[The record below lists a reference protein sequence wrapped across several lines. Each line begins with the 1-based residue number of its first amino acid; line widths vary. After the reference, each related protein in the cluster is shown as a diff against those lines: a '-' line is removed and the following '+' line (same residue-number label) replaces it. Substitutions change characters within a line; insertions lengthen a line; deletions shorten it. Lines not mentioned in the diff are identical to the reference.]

1 MKKKNFFY
9 STALAVCMAF
19 SMSACSEDDPEPN
32 PNPNPNPGDDDEPTE
47 VVDAYDLDYT
57 ADNAA
62 AWGNYMYH
70 TALLL
75 DQDASNL
82 YKYWTEDYKGQ
93 GPYATMF
100 KDQTGGDYPSPLAC
114 IEEMIEGGMW
124 NIANE
129 VGTAKIKDPYDLYVG
144 GNQTE
149 GLYAVESWFS
159 WHSRD
164 DYTNNIFSIRNTY
177 YGRIDDNDVAKI
189 DGNLDAYA
197 SYADFDDEGDIAEH
211 SLSKLVASVNPE
223 LDEAIK
229 TQIFEAAK
237 AIQAIPQPFRNNI
250 DSEEAVAA
258 MTACITLANTLDN
271 DLLSFANNTL
281 NDPSYAEALDAIAEQ
296 FVDAVVLPTYEEL
309 QAQNHALLEAVNTFR
324 ENPSDDNFVNCCN
337 AWITAREPWEKSE
350 SFLIGPVNIEGLDPN
365 MDSWPLDVDA
375 IVNLLNSQ
383 NWDEMEWSGD
393 FNEDSET
400 IGAAQNVRGY
410 HTLEYLLFKN
420 GQPRTVNQ

>member
-1 MKKKNFFY
+1 
-9 STALAVCMAF
+9 MAF

-57 ADNAA
+57 ADNAV

-75 DQDASNL
+75 DQDATSL
-82 YKYWTEDYKGQ
+82 YEAWTQDYDGN
-93 GPYATMF
+93 GPYATIF
-100 KDQTGGDYPSPLAC
+100 KDQTAGAYSSARAC
-114 IEEMIEGGMW
+114 IEEMVQGGMW

-129 VGTAKIKDPYDLYVG
+129 VGDAKIRDPYDKYVG
-144 GNQTE
+144 GDQE
-149 GLYAVESWFS
+149 GGLYAVESWFS

-211 SLSKLVASVNPE
+211 SLSNLVASVNPD
-223 LDEAIK
+223 LDERIK

-258 MTACITLANTLDN
+258 MEACMTLASTLRDDN
-271 DLLSFANNTL
+271 NSLLNFVNS
-281 NDPSYAEALDAIAEQ
+281 LDAAYEDEMDAVAEQ

-309 QAQNHALLEAVNTFR
+309 QAQNRVLLEAVNTFR
-324 ENPSDDNFVNCCN
+324 ESPSSDNFVNCCN

-350 SFLIGPVNIEGLDPN
+350 AFLIGPVANWGLDPN
-365 MDSWPLDVDA
+365 MDSWPLDVNA

-383 NWDEMEWSGD
+383 NWEEMEWSGD
-393 FNEDSET
+393 FNEDSEE

-410 HTLEYLLFKN
+410 HTLEYLIFKD
-420 GQPRTVNQ
+420 GQPRTVN

>member
-1 MKKKNFFY
+1 MKKKDFFY

-32 PNPNPNPGDDDEPTE
+32 PNPNPGGDDDEPTE

-159 WHSRD
+159 RHSRD

>member
-1 MKKKNFFY
+1 MKKKDFFY
-9 STALAVCMAF
+9 AAALAVCMAF
-19 SMSACSEDDPEPN
+19 SMSACSDDDPEPN
-32 PNPNPNPGDDDEPTE
+32 PSPTPGGEDDDPVEE
-47 VVDAYDLDYT
+47 VSPYDLNYT

-75 DQDASNL
+75 DQDATSL
-82 YKYWTEDYKGQ
+82 YQAWMEDYDGN
-93 GPYATMF
+93 GPYATIF
-100 KDQTGGDYPSPLAC
+100 KDQTAGAYSSARAC
-114 IEEMIEGGMW
+114 IEEMVQGGMW

-129 VGTAKIKDPYDLYVG
+129 VGDAKIRDPYDKYVG
-144 GNQTE
+144 GDQE
-149 GLYAVESWFS
+149 GGLYSVESWFS

-197 SYADFDDEGDIAEH
+197 SYADFDDEGDIAEL
-211 SLSKLVASVNPE
+211 SLSNLVASVNPD
-223 LDEAIK
+223 LDELIK

-258 MTACITLANTLDN
+258 MEACMALANTLRDDAN
-271 DLLSFANNTL
+271 SLLNLVNS
-281 NDPSYAEALDAIAEQ
+281 LDAAYEDEMDAVAEQ

>member
-1 MKKKNFFY
+1 MKKKDFFY

-211 SLSKLVASVNPE
+211 SLSNLVASVNPE

>member
-1 MKKKNFFY
+1 MKKKDFFY

-229 TQIFEAAK
+229 TRIFEAAK

>member
-1 MKKKNFFY
+1 MKKKDFFY

-19 SMSACSEDDPEPN
+19 SMSACSDDDPE

>member
-1 MKKKNFFY
+1 MKKKDFFY

-32 PNPNPNPGDDDEPTE
+32 PNPNPGGDDDEPTE

>member
-1 MKKKNFFY
+1 MKKKDFFY

-57 ADNAA
+57 ADNAV

-75 DQDASNL
+75 DQDATSL
-82 YKYWTEDYKGQ
+82 YEAWTQDYDGN
-93 GPYATMF
+93 GPYATIF
-100 KDQTGGDYPSPLAC
+100 KDQTAGAYSSARAC
-114 IEEMIEGGMW
+114 IEEMVQGGMW

-129 VGTAKIKDPYDLYVG
+129 VGDAKIRDPYDKYVG
-144 GNQTE
+144 GDQE
-149 GLYAVESWFS
+149 GGLYAVESWFS

-211 SLSKLVASVNPE
+211 SLSNLVASVNPD
-223 LDEAIK
+223 LDERIK

-258 MTACITLANTLDN
+258 MEACMTLASTLRDDN
-271 DLLSFANNTL
+271 NSLLNFVNS
-281 NDPSYAEALDAIAEQ
+281 LDAAYEDEMDAVAEQ

-309 QAQNHALLEAVNTFR
+309 QAQNRVLLEAVNTFR
-324 ENPSDDNFVNCCN
+324 ESPSSDNFVNCCN

-350 SFLIGPVNIEGLDPN
+350 AFLIGPVANWGLDPN
-365 MDSWPLDVDA
+365 MDSWPLDVNA

-383 NWDEMEWSGD
+383 NWEEMEWSGD
-393 FNEDSET
+393 FNEDSEE

-410 HTLEYLLFKN
+410 HTLEYLIFKD
-420 GQPRTVNQ
+420 GQPRTVN

>member
-1 MKKKNFFY
+1 MKKKDFFY

-19 SMSACSEDDPEPN
+19 SMSACSDDDPE
-32 PNPNPNPGDDDEPTE
+32 PNPNPNPGDDDEPAE

-211 SLSKLVASVNPE
+211 SLSNLVASVNPE

>member
-1 MKKKNFFY
+1 MKKKDFFY
-9 STALAVCMAF
+9 STAMAVCLAF
-19 SMSACSEDDPEPN
+19 SMSACSNDDPEPN
-32 PNPNPNPGDDDEPTE
+32 PNPDQGGGDEPTE
-47 VVDAYDLDYT
+47 EVSAYDLDYN

-75 DQDASNL
+75 DQDATDL
-82 YKYWTEDYKGQ
+82 YEAWTQDYDGN
-93 GPYATMF
+93 GPYATIF
-100 KDQTGGDYPSPLAC
+100 KDQTAGAYSSARAC
-114 IEEMIEGGMW
+114 IEEMVQGGMW

-129 VGTAKIKDPYDLYVG
+129 VGDAKIRDPYDKYVG
-144 GNQTE
+144 GDQE
-149 GLYAVESWFS
+149 GGLYSVESWFS

-211 SLSKLVASVNPE
+211 SLSNLVASVNPDMDE
-223 LDEAIK
+223 LIK

-258 MTACITLANTLDN
+258 MEACMTLANTLRYDN
-271 DLLSFANNTL
+271 NSLLNFVNN
-281 NDPSYAEALDAIAEQ
+281 LDAAYEDEMDAVAEQ

-309 QAQNHALLEAVNTFR
+309 QAQNRALLETVNTFR
-324 ENPSDDNFVNCCN
+324 ESPSSDNFVACCN
-337 AWITAREPWEKSE
+337 AWLTAREPWEKSE
-350 SFLIGPVNIEGLDPN
+350 AFLIGPVANWGLDPN
-365 MDSWPLDVDA
+365 MDSWPLDVNA

-383 NWDEMEWSGD
+383 NWEEMQWSGD
-393 FNEDSET
+393 FNEDSEE

-410 HTLEYLLFKN
+410 HTLEFLIFKN

>member
-1 MKKKNFFY
+1 MKKKDFFY

>member
-1 MKKKNFFY
+1 
-9 STALAVCMAF
+9 MAF

-281 NDPSYAEALDAIAEQ
+281 NAPSYAEALDAIAEQ